1 LSPRV
6 QDQPGQ
12 HSEILPQKKKRR
24 KKDKKKKKIK
34 KKGREGWRK
43 ERRKKGREEERKEGR
58 NEGRKEGR
66 KERAED
72 GAQLQRTYLECT
84 RPWVPS
90 LAPQKKLSNLPKATQ
105 LSWSHRW
112 NLSLGSLILQ
122 SVL

>member
-1 LSPRV
+1 
-6 QDQPGQ
+6 
-12 HSEILPQKKKRR
+12 
-24 KKDKKKKKIK
+24 
-34 KKGREGWRK
+34 
-43 ERRKKGREEERKEGR
+43 
-58 NEGRKEGR
+58 
-66 KERAED
+66 
-72 GAQLQRTYLECT
+72 LQRTYLECT